1 MGNGVPS
8 GRRGEVPYV
17 VQLPSGPVGPATGP
31 GSGAL
36 WYRTLWR
43 EVVEGSP

>member
-1 MGNGVPS
+1 
-8 GRRGEVPYV
+8 VPYV